1 MNAPATLRD
10 IVRAEVAARHL
21 VTTAN
26 AAQRRAL
33 RAEARASEAAADWT
47 NLLTM
52 LEQPGRPVAAAT
64 VRKLARAARVSSADL
79 AAVLAHRQVSQ

>member
-1 MNAPATLRD
+1 MSLRSIRLAEIATQQRD
-10 IVRAEVAARHL
+10 LTAE
-21 VTTAN
+21 

-52 LEQPGRPVAAAT
+52 LEQPGRPVPAAT
-64 VRKLARAARVSSADL
+64 VRKLARAAKVSQSDL
-79 AAVLAHRQVSQ
+79 ATVLAHPQVSQ